1 MDNVDAIRKSVT
13 TLDDF
18 KRWLTNNKARMFRGL
33 EVRIDTDEM
42 IRVKN
47 RVGLVI
53 DLIFKGDDILVVQI
67 WDEDLLAD
75 GTYPS
80 DYQDYEVFELFK
92 AGETDYA
99 FLASNYQFSLSL

>member
-53 DLIFKGDDILVVQI
+53 DLIFKGDDII
-67 WDEDLLAD
+67 IIETWDKDVLPD
-75 GTYPS
+75 GENPD
-80 DYQDYEVFELFK
+80 DYQECYEFK